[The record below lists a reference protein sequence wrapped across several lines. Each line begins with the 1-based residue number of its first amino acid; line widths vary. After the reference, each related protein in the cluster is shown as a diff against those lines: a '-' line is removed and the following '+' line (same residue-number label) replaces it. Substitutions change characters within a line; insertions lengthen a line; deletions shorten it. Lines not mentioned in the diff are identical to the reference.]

1 MNDPANNP
9 YRSPENEVP
18 PAKRI
23 SIVYLFACLVWCGF
37 TLKMAILQP
46 TAASFFEEFFAEFGI
61 ELPLLTQWL
70 LGWEQTAFLVI
81 ITLGLLSSGLLVKT
95 MEGRNRLG
103 WRALAVAVVVLVINV
118 LGIGVPLIKLA
129 QALS

>member
-1 MNDPANNP
+1 MNDPTNNP
-9 YRSPENEVP
+9 YRSPESELP

-23 SIVYLFACLVWCGF
+23 SFVYLFACLAWCGF
-37 TLKMAILQP
+37 TLKMAILRP
-46 TAASFFEEFFAEFGI
+46 TAASFFEEFGI